1 MYYLDGDWKTIKD
14 IEMSPV
20 ALSAFI
26 ALPSGDSDYVKLF
39 ILGGLE
45 LDKETK
51 RFNQKSS

>member
-20 ALSAFI
+20 AFSAFI

-51 RFNQKSS
+51 RFTQKSS